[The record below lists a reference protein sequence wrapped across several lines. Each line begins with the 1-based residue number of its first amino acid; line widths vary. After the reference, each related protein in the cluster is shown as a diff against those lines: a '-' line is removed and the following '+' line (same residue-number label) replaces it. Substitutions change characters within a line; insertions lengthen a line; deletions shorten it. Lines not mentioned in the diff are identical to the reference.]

1 MSSKFELTIESRTD
15 QGKSAS
21 RRLRRLENK
30 TPAILYGGE
39 KEPMVIS
46 VITKDLNKCLENEAF
61 YSHILTLNLD
71 GQPHQAVI
79 KDLQRHPSKGFPLHA
94 DFLRIDAEHKIHM
107 NVPLHFLNEDTCVG
121 VKVEG
126 GIISHQL
133 NEVEISCLP
142 KDLPEYLEVD
152 MINVKLGETIHLSDL
167 NIPAGVEVIALTHGA
182 DHDLPVCNV
191 HVAKA
196 AKESTVEDESEGEGE
211 GEEESGEE

>member
-1 MSSKFELTIESRTD
+1 MSSEFELTIESRTD

-30 TPAILYGGE
+30 IPAILYGGD
-39 KEPMVIS
+39 KEPVAIS
-46 VITKDLNKCLENEAF
+46 IITKDLNKCLENEAF

-71 GQPHQAVI
+71 GQPHQAVL

-121 VKVEG
+121 VKTEG

-133 NEVEISCLP
+133 NEVEVICLP

-152 MINVKLGETIHLSDL
+152 MANVKLGETLHLSDL
-167 NIPAGVEVIALTHGA
+167 TVPAGVELVALSHGE
-182 DHDLPVCNV
+182 DHNHPVCNV
-191 HVAKA
+191 HVAKGP
-196 AKESTVEDESEGEGE
+196 KESTAAEDEGS
-211 GEEESGEE
+211 EEESGEE

>member
-1 MSSKFELTIESRTD
+1 MSSEFELTIESRTD
-15 QGKSAS
+15 QGKGAS
-21 RRLRRLENK
+21 RRLRRLEK
-30 TPAILYGGE
+30 KVPAILYGGE
-39 KEPMVIS
+39 KEPVSIS
-46 VITKDLNKCLENEAF
+46 IIAKDLNKCLENEAF

-71 GQPHQAVI
+71 GQQHQAVI

-152 MINVKLGETIHLSDL
+152 MVNVKLGETLHLSDL
-167 NIPAGVEVIALTHGA
+167 NIPSGVEVIALTHGA
-182 DHDLPVCNV
+182 DHNHPVCNV

-211 GEEESGEE
+211 EESGEE

>member
-1 MSSKFELTIESRTD
+1 MSSEFELTIESRTD

-30 TPAILYGGE
+30 TPAILYGGD

-71 GQPHQAVI
+71 GQQHQAVI

-107 NVPLHFLNEDTCVG
+107 NVPLHFLNEETCVG
-121 VKVEG
+121 VKMEG
-126 GIISHQL
+126 GIIAHQL

-152 MINVKLGETIHLSDL
+152 MLNVKLGETLHLSDL
-167 NIPAGVEVIALTHGA
+167 TIPAGVEVIALTHGA

-211 GEEESGEE
+211 EESGEE